1 MLPEAISEVL
11 GISLSKVLNLYFGE
25 LDEVERGHLIGNAIG
40 RRRMGGRDQ
49 EWLDEESWRREAVAI
64 SSYREDSVFE

>member
-25 LDEVERGHLIGNAIG
+25 LDDIEQGRLIGNTIDW
-40 RRRMGGRDQ
+40 RRMGEEDQ
-49 EWLDEESWRREAVAI
+49 VWLDEESQRREVVAELI
-64 SSYREDSVFE
+64 HCRGDDTY